1 MLCFRWEKPGEYSRM
16 AQTPGNTAQP
26 ADITPAR
33 EAGKSKNRRHLL
45 DSAATAICKFG
56 FRGATIGAIQQE
68 SGLSRGM
75 INLHF
80 GTKENL
86 LLAVAEDLAQHY
98 QSHWERAVTDTGIPA
113 AERLRRIIQV
123 DLSPEVLNER
133 HVAIWFAFRSEVRS
147 NPAYHQFIASR
158 DAGFRDTIIEI
169 CQTLIDEGKYEG
181 VDAILAANGFVALLE
196 GMWTDFHLHSD
207 RFDRKKAERACIHV
221 AKSFFPDHF

>member
-1 MLCFRWEKPGEYSRM
+1 MSEKVS
-16 AQTPGNTAQP
+16 NNAQP
-26 ADITPAR
+26 AEVTPAR

-45 DSAATAICKFG
+45 DSAANAICKFG

-80 GTKENL
+80 QTKENL
-86 LLAVAEDLAQHY
+86 LLAVAEDLARHY
-98 QSHWERAVTDTGIPA
+98 QSHWERAVTDTGMSA

-169 CQTLIDEGKYEG
+169 CQTLIDEGGYEDA
-181 VDAILAANGFVALLE
+181 DAILAANSFVALLE

-207 RFDRKKAERACIHV
+207 RFDREKARRACIYV
-221 AKSFFPDHF
+221 AKSFFPDQF